1 MPDNV
6 PSSKPTE
13 EASAS
18 SGAHPRFNWTA
29 IFKCLGSPNPSLT
42 LRASVACAA
51 AVVAFSLLASAAIFA
66 VSLLEARTSQ
76 DERLEEVA
84 GILSRSRAAF
94 NRRDPNFDALYMD
107 DVDFERRYVLPPN
120 DPHAVIPE
128 GTDVIIQTLHKTGR
142 SLRFRVDKP
151 LPDGLHTIDV
161 HGTPYRIYAL
171 TLRSHRHVITGER
184 VSSVWK
190 EAWAD
195 SINLLLPFLL
205 LSVLLSVGIWLLLWR
220 MMSPVK
226 RLADEICGQSG
237 TSGLIPGPAAT
248 SPDMPSELVPLICAF
263 NGLVDRIE
271 ALRAE
276 EARFVADA
284 AHELRSPLAAL
295 SLQAE
300 RLEKEDL
307 SPSART
313 QLATLRGGI
322 NRAVRQVSQLL
333 TLKRAQA
340 GAPLSSGQK
349 GTAAPQKSAKVL
361 DAVSEAVQSVYWEAE
376 KLGITIEVSG
386 IEEAESL
393 PPAQT
398 PVLPM
403 AFDDLFT
410 ILRNL
415 LENAVRYSPKGSTVT
430 LRLDTPENPVLTVI
444 DHGPGIPPE
453 DREKVLKPFYRR
465 LGTGVAGTG
474 LGLAIVKTLCDRSN
488 LELTLSETAPE
499 EPLPGLSVSIRE
511 RLNVTA
517 VEQINPNPPRSL

>member
-6 PSSKPTE
+6 SSSKSPK
-13 EASAS
+13 EATAS
-18 SGAHPRFNWTA
+18 SGNPPHFNRTN
-29 IFKCLGSPNPSLT
+29 IFKRLGSPHPSLT
-42 LRASVACAA
+42 LRASVACAT

-66 VSLLEARTSQ
+66 VSFFEAQSSQ

-84 GILSRSRAAF
+84 GIISRSRTAF
-94 NRRDPNFDALYMD
+94 NRREPNFDALYMD
-107 DVDFERRYVLPPN
+107 DVDFERRYIMPRN
-120 DPHAVIPE
+120 DPRAVIPE

-142 SLRFRVDKP
+142 SLRLRLDKP
-151 LPDGLHTIDV
+151 LHDGFHTIDV
-161 HGTPYRIYAL
+161 HGTPYRIFSL
-171 TLRSHRHVITGER
+171 TLNHKRHVITGER
-184 VSSVWK
+184 ISSIWK

-195 SINLLLPFLL
+195 SINLLLPFLV

-226 RLADEICGQSG
+226 RLADEICGQSAAADV
-237 TSGLIPGPAAT
+237 IPGPAAT
-248 SPDMPSELVPLICAF
+248 SPDMPSEFVPLICAF
-263 NGLVDRIE
+263 NGLVERIE
-271 ALRAE
+271 SLRAE

-340 GAPLSSGQK
+340 GAPLSSGK
-349 GTAAPQKSAKVL
+349 KSEASTQKSAKVL

-386 IEEAESL
+386 IEEAETL
-393 PPAQT
+393 PANKA
-398 PVLPM
+398 PVLPI
-403 AFDDLFT
+403 AFDNLFT

-444 DHGPGIPPE
+444 DHGPGIPLE

-474 LGLAIVKTLCDRSN
+474 LGLAIVKTLCDRSG
-488 LELTLSETAPE
+488 LELTLTETAPNE
-499 EPLPGLSVSIRE
+499 AMPGLSASIYASSSA
-511 RLNVTA
+511 TPYSA
-517 VEQINPNPPRSL
+517 SC